1 MESKHLINGK
11 SSFLL
16 RIIHVDSMRR
26 KNPARETVG
35 SPLFK
40 AIPLNPYPF
49 STRGKAGTM
58 EGRIFKSFTVM

>member
-1 MESKHLINGK
+1 
-11 SSFLL
+11 
-16 RIIHVDSMRR
+16 MRR
-26 KNPARETVG
+26 KNPARDTVG